1 MAEQYPNRS
10 DLRNPMKKMA
20 APGQTYGEAGKQ
32 LAAQDAVPM
41 GASPTGTPQAPPR
54 QPGPPPGQVV
64 DLFAETEFPDS
75 KLNNNFVA
83 GGPPRQYS
91 FGDPVIEELRQIY
104 FAAPNDDLA
113 RLLAAYDRY
122 FR

>member
-32 LAAQDAVPM
+32 LASQDVVPM
-41 GASPTGTPQAPPR
+41 GSPPSDIVASPSQPR
-54 QPGPPPGQVV
+54 PQPGNVV
-64 DLFAETEFPDS
+64 DLFADSEFPDRQM
-75 KLNNNFVA
+75 NNNFVA
-83 GGPPRQYS
+83 DGPPRQYS
-91 FGDPVIEELRQIY
+91 FGDPVIDELRQIY
-104 FAAPNDDLA
+104 FASPNDDLA
-113 RLLAAYDRY
+113 RLLSAYDRY

>member
-10 DLRNPMKKMA
+10 DLRNPMTKMA

-32 LAAQDAVPM
+32 LAAQDVVPM
-41 GASPTGTPQAPPR
+41 GAAPTDAVSTPRTSPK
-54 QPGPPPGQVV
+54 PGQVV
-64 DLFAETEFPDS
+64 DLMADTEFPDNP
-75 KLNNNFVA
+75 LNNNFVSE
-83 GGPPRQYS
+83 GPPRQYS
-91 FGDPVIEELRQIY
+91 FGDPVIEEIRQIY
-104 FAAPNDDLA
+104 YAYPNDDLA

>member
-20 APGQTYGEAGKQ
+20 APGQTYGEAGAQ
-32 LAAQDAVPM
+32 LAAQDVVPM
-41 GASPTGTPQAPPR
+41 GASPSDSVSVPQQTGPK
-54 QPGPPPGQVV
+54 PGSVV
-64 DLFAETEFPDS
+64 DLTAETEFPDQ

-113 RLLAAYDRY
+113 RLLSAYDRY

>member
-1 MAEQYPNRS
+1 MAEYPNRS

-32 LAAQDAVPM
+32 MAAQQAVPM
-41 GASPTGTPQAPPR
+41 AAPPTDAPSAPM
-54 QPGPPPGQVV
+54 QPRPTPGKVV
-64 DLFAETEFPDS
+64 DLFADTEFPDRPM
-75 KLNNNFVA
+75 NNNFVSE
-83 GGPPRQYS
+83 GPPRQYS
-91 FGDPVIEELRQIY
+91 FGDPVIQELRQIY
-104 FAAPNDDLA
+104 FAAPNEDLA